1 MRLNCLFLL
10 LVIFGC
16 EPQKKKA
23 EKAIPTKIENK
34 KFFVG
39 DINND
44 KENDTAFISFKRN
57 IETNEIEGLENNCCL
72 KIEFKDSIP
81 SITLDQSLGIFIA
94 KTEDLNHDNV
104 NEIIIFTQT
113 NEGYWNNISVW
124 SFKDSKWNEIAKT
137 KAFISEN
144 QGFENRIIK
153 EKGHYY
159 LIGENQWKENENG
172 DFEKIKVKI

>member
-1 MRLNCLFLL
+1 MKLSCLFLL

-16 EPQKKKA
+16 KQPKKKV
-23 EKAIPTKIENK
+23 EKAIQPKIEIK
-34 KFFVG
+34 KFYVG

-57 IETNEIEGLENNCCL
+57 IETNEIEGLENNCCM

-94 KTEDLNHDNV
+94 KTEDLNNDKV
-104 NEIIIFTQT
+104 NEIIIFAQT

-124 SFKDSKWNEIAKT
+124 SFKGRKWNEIART

-144 QGFENRIIK
+144 QDFENRIIK
-153 EKGHYY
+153 EKGNYY

-172 DFEKIKVKI
+172 DFEKVKVKI